1 MNQEKLLEYM
11 KEQETALGIPF
22 TKHDSFPRLMNTLLT
37 SNDEK
42 KTMDLLNSIFQELK
56 QIPVKEEVA
65 SLLDH
70 MLSIC
75 ETSFINN
82 RLALFLQGLK
92 YTNGMDL
99 KPSLF
104 QLYCSNTLTSETDVY
119 GPKETLAPCLIKI
132 KELLQSQPRGSVTY
146 YQMLSQMISLD
157 QMITNKSRVPKE
169 TFIGELYDQI
179 HSSDELKSYVDTVQ
193 AYDEI
198 QKEDIPTL
206 IHFGTHFLSE
216 ITIPCLTKRYP
227 LGYSEI
233 SVENYE
239 KLHQTQ
245 QALRHRLNQLF
256 QEQPDS
262 RLKPSGDKDNLCAII
277 RLSLDPTVL
286 EYATKYNTDLLPI
299 NYYSELCDMT
309 RKSGK
314 ITVEARK
321 VAEEIHHSCQK
332 AIEEDKKVNDYY
344 LHEEDYLKEEDELEE
359 QEDIKRQGTR

>member
-42 KTMDLLNSIFQELK
+42 KTMDLLNNIFQELK
-56 QIPVKEEVA
+56 QIPVKEEVV

-104 QLYCSNTLTSETDVY
+104 QLYCNNTLTSETDVY
-119 GPKETLAPCLIKI
+119 GPKETLEPCLIKI
-132 KELLQSQPRGSVTY
+132 KELLQSQPRGSITY
-146 YQMLSQMISLD
+146 DLMLFQMISLD
-157 QMITNKSRVPKE
+157 QMITSKSKVPKE
-169 TFIGELYDQI
+169 TLTNEIYDHI
-179 HSSDELKSYVDTVQ
+179 HNFDDLKSYLNTVR
-193 AYDEI
+193 AYDKI
-198 QKEDIPTL
+198 QEEDIQTL
-206 IHFGTHFLSE
+206 IHFGTSFPCE
-216 ITIPCLTKRYP
+216 NIIFCLTKSYP

-233 SVENYE
+233 SVKDYE
-239 KLHQTQ
+239 MLRQTQ

-262 RLKPSGDKDNLCAII
+262 RLKPSGDKNNLCAII
-277 RLSLDPTVL
+277 RLSLDPSVL
-286 EYATKYNTDLLPI
+286 DYAIKYNTNLLPI
-299 NYYSELCDMT
+299 NYYSTLCDT
-309 RKSGK
+309 IKSGE
-314 ITVEARK
+314 ITEEAREK
-321 VAEEIHHSCQK
+321 AVDIYYSLQR
-332 AIEEDKKVNDYY
+332 AIEQDSKVNDYY
-344 LHEEDYLKEEDELEE
+344 LHEEDYLRGKDELEVH
-359 QEDIKRQGTR
+359 EDFRR